1 MTANQEPG
9 TDDEASVPAGETARE
24 RGTSNP
30 SGSMATARSWLRR
43 PIVWL
48 GGIVVAAL
56 GIAITNALVP
66 AFSSFIGSFTEQGP
80 PIDIL
85 DATPFRSD
93 EAGGSMV
100 FASGATFTGDDLAEL
115 NAADDP
121 FAWFVERGGVPLE
134 TAFVRLVLEGNRSNA
149 VRIVDADVD
158 PDCSAPL
165 DGTIFLDPPAGADQS
180 IRLDFDLD
188 APDSAPTYRAED
200 GSTAQFFPAQTISL
214 ANGEQVTLVVT
225 ASTQEQYCTFGVVLS
240 VLEGDRT
247 TEVRIPEAGA
257 RPFAVTARLD
267 DVAYDEVYLGGVIC
281 SNGFVRAGDAYFSG
295 DTDRMCGG

>member
-1 MTANQEPG
+1 MTA
-9 TDDEASVPAGETARE
+9 
-24 RGTSNP
+24 
-30 SGSMATARSWLRR
+30 ARSWLRR
-43 PIVWL
+43 PVVWL

-66 AFSSFIGSFTEQGP
+66 AFSSFIGSFTEQGA
-80 PIDIL
+80 PIDVI

-100 FASGATFTGDDLAEL
+100 FASGAAFTGDDLAEL
-115 NAADDP
+115 NTADDR
-121 FAWFVERGGVPLE
+121 FAWFIERGGVPLE
-134 TAFVRLVLEGNRSNA
+134 TAFVRLVLEGNRADA

-158 PDCSAPL
+158 SNCSAPL
-165 DGTIFLDPPAGADQS
+165 DGRIFLDPPAGGDPS

-188 APDSAPTYRAED
+188 RQDPAPTYRAED
-200 GSTAQFFPAQTISL
+200 GSIAQYFPAQTISL
-214 ANGEQVTLVVT
+214 ADNEQVTLVVT
-225 ASTQEQYCTFGVVLS
+225 ASTQEQYCTFAVVLS

-267 DVAYDEVYLGGVIC
+267 ETEYDEVYLGGVIC

-295 DTDRMCGG
+295 DTDRMCDG

>member
-9 TDDEASVPAGETARE
+9 ANDAASVPAHETARK
-24 RGTSNP
+24 GGASYP
-30 SGSMATARSWLRR
+30 LGSMTTARSWLRR

-80 PIDIL
+80 PIDVI
-85 DATPFRSD
+85 DATPFKSD

-100 FASGATFTGDDLAEL
+100 FASGAVFTGDDLAEL
-115 NAADDP
+115 NTADDR
-121 FAWFVERGGVPLE
+121 FAWFIERGGVPLE
-134 TAFVRLVLEGNRSNA
+134 TAFVRLVLEGNRADA
-149 VRIVDADVD
+149 VRIVDADVESN
-158 PDCSAPL
+158 CSAPL
-165 DGTIFLDPPAGADQS
+165 DGTIFLDPPAGGDQS

-188 APDSAPTYRAED
+188 AQDSAPTYRAED
-200 GSTAQFFPAQTISL
+200 GSTAQYFPAQTISL
-214 ANGEQVTLVVT
+214 ANEEQVTLVVT
-225 ASTQEQYCTFGVVLS
+225 ASTREQHCTFAVVLS

-267 DVAYDEVYLGGVIC
+267 ETEYDEVYLGGVIC

-295 DTDRMCGG
+295 DTDRMCDG